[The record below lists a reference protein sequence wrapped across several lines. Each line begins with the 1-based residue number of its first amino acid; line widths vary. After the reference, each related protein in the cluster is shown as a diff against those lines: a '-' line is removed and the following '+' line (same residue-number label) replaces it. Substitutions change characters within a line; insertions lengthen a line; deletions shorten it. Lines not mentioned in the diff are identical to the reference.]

1 MCAVDLIRI
10 STISFKR
17 SQMKQTI
24 TLLQR
29 FNSILFLFLLTVTI
43 HNAEAQCTST
53 CGANLVPNPS
63 FEATTT
69 FCGSTGIL
77 YTDKSPVQ
85 SWFGVSSSTGS
96 SSGITPDNFNDNC
109 AGNSTDNCGSGSG
122 SVGFFTTGARESV
135 QAKLTSPLIA
145 GHRYCFSMK
154 VLSNFPNTSS
164 DGIGAWFH
172 NKGKIDIDAMNGGS
186 SFLGA
191 GTTLNAVPQVQNPSN
206 TMIGGTCKTVT
217 GTFCAVGGEQW
228 IVISNFRTNAN
239 THLTGINGYLVI
251 DELSLKEADCLVIS
265 SITTTADS
273 VCPGACATL
282 KANPSGGG
290 GAGSYTYLWSPGGE
304 TTQSISACPTVN
316 ATEYKCTVSSSVGC
330 SATLSIAD
338 SVMIYFKKYLLTPT
352 ISTSGIT
359 TLCSGDSVKLTC
371 SAAPNYLWS
380 PGNSPKQSITVGVS
394 GVYTV
399 TVKHPYSSCNTTS
412 ASTTVTVNAL
422 PVLNLSGLINTSSS
436 CDVNDGSLKG
446 VTATGAPILTY
457 SWNST
462 PVQTTPDLVNVGP
475 GVYTLTVTDGKGC
488 KKSTTGTIVN
498 KPAPI
503 PPTLKA
509 ASPAICVG
517 TNTILFVTGA
527 DPTFIYFW
535 TDPSST
541 VISSNDTVFINNAQ
555 LKDGGV
561 YKVTATKFGCT
572 GASASLTLTVNPL
585 PVIDTTTIISH
596 QTSCSLKDGSITGIK
611 VSGAPILKYAW
622 DGGPQT
628 TTTPDLTGAGIGTHT
643 LVVTDGNG
651 CVQSIT
657 AKVWNKDTP
666 DSATVKTTSAVI
678 CEGLTTI
685 LYVSPSD
692 PTVTYTWITPAGD
705 KITNDSIILFKAQIK
720 DAGTYT
726 ITATKA
732 NCTSLPAYSTLIVNP
747 AALSQKVTLTKS
759 TICEGDTTT
768 IDAAIHIAGITY
780 NVYTQAAGGA
790 PIGVAPL
797 KVSPK
802 VTTKYYMEAT
812 TSSDCRQLTARD
824 TATVIVNP
832 APVVPP
838 PIASNAVICE
848 GKSTTLDVQSP
859 VTGVTYN
866 VYDALTGG
874 TLLGHTPFTVTLV
887 KTTTFYIE
895 AQTTKGCVQTTG
907 RTPITITVNPTPAGP
922 KITVQGSN
930 NNTNFICDG
939 SSAILTSSIPTG
951 IIWSTQETTASI
963 TVKTA
968 GTYWVY
974 FTDSKG
980 CASLKDSVNIKVNMP
995 PKVDA
1000 SNYKIDTVRCNAI
1013 IGGIHGIVINSG
1025 TAPFTYKWYETGD
1038 PTKTV
1043 STDLI
1048 LQGVASGK
1056 YTLIVTD
1063 KNGCSD
1069 QLSNIF
1075 IPTKGGIVAHLSSNP
1090 TTGFLPLDVILTTNT
1105 SGVGKPIDY
1114 VWYLDG
1120 RLMGTTDGKTNTF
1133 PIKGLP
1139 FGEHV
1144 LQVNVRDTN
1153 GCKSVDYL
1161 TIFVNSGIHF
1171 NDVNIFT
1178 PNNDGKNDILIFPL
1192 EGIKSIHGKIYDRW
1206 GLKLFE
1212 WSDGDTGWDGKAESG
1227 GDVPEGTYYYII
1239 NYTDIY
1245 DGPPHTASGFVQL
1258 MRK

>member
-1 MCAVDLIRI
+1 M
-10 STISFKR
+10 
-17 SQMKQTI
+17 
-24 TLLQR
+24 
-29 FNSILFLFLLTVTI
+29 
-43 HNAEAQCTST
+43 HHAEAQCTT
-53 CGANLVPNPS
+53 GCGPNLVPNPS
-63 FEATTT
+63 FELTTSL
-69 FCGSTGIL
+69 CGSTGIL

-85 SWFGVSSSTGS
+85 NWYGVSSSTGS
-96 SSGITPDNFNDNC
+96 SNGITPDNFNNNC
-109 AGNSTDNCGSGSG
+109 AGNSTDNCGDGSG

-135 QAKLTSPLIA
+135 QAKLTAPLIA
-145 GHRYCFSMK
+145 GHKYCFSMK

-172 NKGKIDIDAMNGGS
+172 NKGKIDIDAMNGGN

-191 GTTLNAVPQVQNPSN
+191 GTTLNAAPQVQNPSN

-228 IVISNFRTNAN
+228 IVISNFRSNAN
-239 THLTGINGYLVI
+239 THYTGVNGYLVI

-265 SITTTADS
+265 SITTTQDS

-304 TTQSISACPTVN
+304 TTQSISACPTVD
-316 ATEYKCTVSSSVGC
+316 ATQYKCTVSSSVGC

-338 SVMIYFKKYLLTPT
+338 SLTIYFKKYIASPT
-352 ISTSGIT
+352 ITTSGST
-359 TLCSGDSVKLTC
+359 TICTNDTVTLTC
-371 SAAPNYLWS
+371 STAPNYLWS
-380 PGNSPKQSITVGVS
+380 PGGKTSKSVKVATS

-399 TVKHPYSSCNTTS
+399 TVKHPYSGCNTTS
-412 ASTTVTVNAL
+412 ASTTVTVNTL
-422 PVLNLSGLINTSSS
+422 PVLNVSGLINTPSS

-446 VTATGAPILTY
+446 LIATGTPTLTY

-462 PVQTTPDLVNVGP
+462 PVQTTPDLTNVGP
-475 GVYTLTVTDGKGC
+475 GNYTLTVTDGNGC
-488 KKSTTGTIVN
+488 KKTTSGIITN
-498 KPAPI
+498 KPAPN

-509 ASPAICVG
+509 ASPVICVG
-517 TNTILFVTGA
+517 TSTILFVTGA
-527 DPTFIYFW
+527 DPTFIYSW

-555 LKDGGV
+555 LKDAGV

-585 PVIDTTTIISH
+585 PVIDTTSIISH
-596 QTSCSLKDGSITGIK
+596 QTSCGLKDGSITGIK
-611 VSGAPILKYAW
+611 VSGAPTLKYAW

-628 TTTPDLTGAGIGTHT
+628 TVTPDLTGAGIGTHT

-651 CVQSIT
+651 CVQSTIG
-657 AKVWNKDTP
+657 KVWNKDTP
-666 DSATVKTTSAVI
+666 DSATVKATSAVI
-678 CEGLTTI
+678 CEGLKTI

-692 PTVTYTWITPAGD
+692 PTITYTWITPSGPVVID
-705 KITNDSIILFKAQIK
+705 DSIILLHTKIT

-732 NCTSLPAYSTLIVNP
+732 NCTSLAAHPTLIVNP
-747 AALSQKVTLTKS
+747 AAIGQKVTLTNS

-768 IDAAIHIAGITY
+768 IDAAIHISGIIY
-780 NVYTQAAGGA
+780 NVYTQSAGGT
-790 PIGVAPL
+790 PIGIAPL

-838 PIASNAVICE
+838 PITSNAVICE
-848 GKSTTLDVQSP
+848 GKSTTIDVQTP
-859 VTGVTYN
+859 VTGITYN
-866 VYDALTGG
+866 IYDALKGG
-874 TLLGHTPFTVTLV
+874 TLLGHTPFTVTLL
-887 KTTTFYIE
+887 KTTTFYVE
-895 AQTTKGCVQTTG
+895 ALTTKGCVQTTG

-922 KITVQGSN
+922 KISVKGSTN
-930 NNTNFICDG
+930 NYICDG
-939 SSAILTSSIPTG
+939 LDAILTSSIPTG
-951 IIWSTQETTASI
+951 IIWSTKETTASI

-968 GTYWVY
+968 GTYTVY
-974 FTDSKG
+974 YTDSHG
-980 CASLKDSVNIKVNMP
+980 CASLKDSVTINVNIP
-995 PKVDA
+995 PDVHA
-1000 SNYKIDTVRCNAI
+1000 SSYLIDTVRCNAT
-1013 IGGIHGIVINSG
+1013 IGGIHGIVINGG
-1025 TAPFTYKWYETGD
+1025 TAPFTYNWFETGD

-1048 LQGVASGK
+1048 LKGVASGK
-1056 YTLIVTD
+1056 YTLVVTD
-1063 KNGCSD
+1063 KNGCKD

-1075 IPTKGGIVAHLSSNP
+1075 IPTKGGILAHLGSNP
-1090 TTGFLPLDVILTTNT
+1090 TTGFLPLDVVLTTNT
-1105 SGVGKPIDY
+1105 SGVGKPIDF

-1120 RLMGTTDGKTNTF
+1120 HLMGTTDSKTNTY

-1144 LQVNVRDTN
+1144 FMVTVRDTN

-1161 TIFVNSGIHF
+1161 TIFVNSTIHID
-1171 NDVNIFT
+1171 DVNIFT
-1178 PNNDGKNDILIFPL
+1178 PNDDGKNDILIFPN
-1192 EGIKSIHGKIYDRW
+1192 EGVKELRGKIYDRW

-1212 WSDGDTGWDGKAESG
+1212 WSDMSTGWDGNTHSG
-1227 GDVPEGTYYYII
+1227 PAPDGTYYYII

-1245 DGPPHTASGFVQL
+1245 DGPPHTKSGFVQL
-1258 MRK
+1258 LRK

>member
-1 MCAVDLIRI
+1 
-10 STISFKR
+10 
-17 SQMKQTI
+17 MKHTI

-29 FNSILFLFLLTVTI
+29 FNSLLFLCLLTATV
-43 HNAEAQCTST
+43 NQAEAQCTT
-53 CGANLVPNPS
+53 GCGPNLVPNPS
-63 FEATTT
+63 FETTT
-69 FCGSTGIL
+69 TYCGSTGIL

-96 SSGITPDNFNDNC
+96 SSGITPDNFNNNC
-109 AGNSTDNCGSGSG
+109 AGNSTDNCGDGVG

-135 QAKLTSPLIA
+135 QAKLTAPLIA
-145 GHRYCFSMK
+145 GHKYCFSMK
-154 VLSNFPNTSS
+154 VFSNFPNTSS
-164 DGIGAWFH
+164 DGIGAWIH
-172 NKGKIDIDAMNGGS
+172 SKGKIDIDAMNGGN
-186 SFLGA
+186 SFLGV
-191 GTTLNAVPQVQNPSN
+191 GTTLNAAPQIQNPSN

-239 THLTGINGYLVI
+239 THYTGVNGYLVI

-265 SITTTADS
+265 SVTTTADS
-273 VCPGACATL
+273 VCPGGCATL
-282 KANPSGGG
+282 KANPTGGG

-304 TTQSISACPTVN
+304 TTQSISACPTAN
-316 ATEYKCTVSSSVGC
+316 ATKYKCTVSSSVGC
-330 SATLSIAD
+330 SATLSVAD
-338 SVMIYFKKYLLTPT
+338 SVTIYFKKYIPSPT
-352 ISTSGIT
+352 ISTSGAT
-359 TLCSGDSVKLTC
+359 TICTNDSVTLT
-371 SAAPNYLWS
+371 SSTAPNYLWS
-380 PGNSPKQSITVGVS
+380 PGGKTTKSITVGTS

-399 TVKHPYSSCNTTS
+399 TVKHPYSGCNTTS
-412 ASTTVTVNAL
+412 ASTTVTVNTL

-436 CDVNDGSLKG
+436 CDVKDGSLKG
-446 VTATGAPILTY
+446 VTATSAPTLTY

-462 PVQTTPDLVNVGP
+462 PVQTTPDLINVGP
-475 GVYTLTVTDGKGC
+475 GIYTLTVTDGNGC
-488 KKSTTGTIVN
+488 KNTTSGTIVN
-498 KPAPI
+498 KPAPN

-517 TNTILFVTGA
+517 TSTILFVTGA
-527 DPTFIYFW
+527 DPTFIYSW
-535 TDPSST
+535 TDPSSN
-541 VISSNDTVFINNAQ
+541 VISSNDTVFITNAQ
-555 LKDGGV
+555 LKDGGT

-596 QTSCSLKDGSITGIK
+596 QTSCGLKDGSITGIV
-611 VSGAPILKYAW
+611 VSGAPTLKYAW

-628 TTTPDLTGAGIGTHT
+628 TTSPDLTGAGIGTHT

-651 CVQSIT
+651 CVQST
-657 AKVWNKDTP
+657 TGKVWNKDTP
-666 DSATVKTTSAVI
+666 DSATVKTTSAII
-678 CEGLTTI
+678 CEGLKTI
-685 LYVSPSD
+685 LFVSPSD
-692 PTVTYTWITPAGD
+692 PTITYTWLTPAGN
-705 KITNDSIILFKAQIK
+705 KILNDSIILLHSQIK

-747 AALSQKVTLTKS
+747 AAISQKIALSKS
-759 TICEGDTTT
+759 TICEGDTTI
-768 IDAAIHIAGITY
+768 IDAVIHISGITY
-780 NVYTQAAGGA
+780 NVYTQSTGGT
-790 PIGVAPL
+790 PIGIAPL
-797 KVSPK
+797 KVYPK

-832 APVVPP
+832 APIVPP
-838 PIASNAVICE
+838 PVASNSTICE
-848 GKSTTLDVQSP
+848 GKSTTIDVLTP
-859 VTGVTYN
+859 LAGVTYN

-874 TLLGHTPFTVTLV
+874 TLVGTTPFTVKLL

-922 KITVQGSN
+922 KISVEGSN
-930 NNTNFICDG
+930 NNNNYICDG
-939 SSAILTSSIPTG
+939 SEATLTSSIPTG
-951 IIWSTQETTASI
+951 IIWLPTKETTASI

-968 GTYWVY
+968 GTYSVY
-974 FTDSKG
+974 FTDSHG
-980 CASLKDSVNIKVNMP
+980 CASLSDSVNIKINTP
-995 PKVDA
+995 PKVDV
-1000 SNYKIDTVRCNAI
+1000 SNYGIDTVRCNAI

-1025 TAPFTYKWYETGD
+1025 TAPFTYKWFETGD

-1043 STDLI
+1043 STDLV

-1063 KNGCSD
+1063 KNGCTA
-1069 QLSNIF
+1069 QLSNVF
-1075 IPTKGGIVAHLSSNP
+1075 IPTKGGIVAHLASNP
-1090 TTGFLPLDVILTTNT
+1090 STGFYPLNGVLTTNT
-1105 SGVGKPIDY
+1105 SGIGKPIDY

-1120 RLMGTTDGKTNTF
+1120 HLIGTTDNKTNTF
-1133 PIKGLP
+1133 PFKDLP

-1144 LQVNVRDTN
+1144 FQVSVRDTN

-1161 TIFVNSGIHF
+1161 TLFVNSGIHF
-1171 NDVNIFT
+1171 DDVNIFT
-1178 PNNDGKNDILIFPL
+1178 PNNDGKNDILIFPT
-1192 EGIKSIHGKIYDRW
+1192 EGVKSMHGKIYDRW

-1212 WSDGDTGWDGKAESG
+1212 WSDISIGWDGKVESG
-1227 GDVPEGTYYYII
+1227 GEAPEGTYYYII

-1245 DGPPHTASGFVQL
+1245 DGPPHTKSGFVQL